1 MLLPIKNDLG
11 VIQKLID
18 SDFKDLSNKKLIL
31 SIKIFLISFIIL
43 FMIEF
48 IVYIISSY
56 YFGILEIGSYK

>member
-43 FMIEF
+43 FMIGF